1 MDTSHKVSGL
11 MLANHT
17 NIGSLFDRII
27 KQYNKLRNRNAFVD
41 NYRKEAMFKDTM
53 DEFDDSKY
61 FIVI

>member
-61 FIVI
+61 FIII